1 MNEQSLPPQQAAPEP
16 QQGNPEKNW
25 QAVTGLVLGIV
36 SFLTWLIAP
45 IGILTGLIGLL
56 FSVLGIG
63 SAKRGAAIT
72 GVVLSIIGVLL
83 GCLVVF
89 GVMQLGRRVSD
100 PEFMD
105 EFVEG
110 FLEEAGIPVQEIPDM
125 Q

>member
-1 MNEQSLPPQQAAPEP
+1 MNEQPSLPQQPAEESSK
-16 QQGNPEKNW
+16 GNPEKNW

-45 IGILTGLIGLL
+45 IGILTGLIGLI
-56 FSVLGIG
+56 FGALGIG
-63 SAKRGAAIT
+63 SAKRGMAVT

-89 GVMQLGRRVSD
+89 GVMQFGRKISD

-110 FLEEAGIPVQEIPDM
+110 FLEEAGIPIEELPDM